1 MTSSSSR
8 SQRRADR
15 PPDDV
20 AAILQQL
27 RQALRKKDSNG
38 RMIRSASC
46 GVYAFF
52 DYDGEPIY
60 VGQSYENVAG
70 RIGRHL
76 TGQRSDA
83 VAKRVLDPFEV
94 AEIEIW
100 PFWDLDPKADREG
113 AKDTLLAAEYTVFTM
128 LEEQSRFNAVLN
140 EDRPAE
146 TRRISLPQSVRFKVV
161 PEDVFQRR
169 RHADVRIA
177 QRASTLSDLANVIS
191 RREIKSPGIRRT
203 LLTQAKRIVFLAERR
218 LEDTE

>member
-1 MTSSSSR
+1 MR
-8 SQRRADR
+8 E
-15 PPDDV
+15 
-20 AAILQQL
+20 
-27 RQALRKKDSNG
+27 ALNTKDSNG
-38 RMIRSASC
+38 QMIRRASC

-60 VGQSYENVAG
+60 VGQTYENIAN

-76 TGQRSDA
+76 TGQRTDA
-83 VAKRVLDPFEV
+83 VAKRILDPFEV
-94 AEIEIW
+94 AEIAIW

-113 AKDTLLAAEYTVFTM
+113 AKDVLLAAEYTVFTM
-128 LEEQSRFNAVLN
+128 LEKQSRFNAVLN

-146 TRRISLPQSVRFKVV
+146 TRRISLPQSLRFKIV
-161 PEDVFQRR
+161 PDEVFQRR

-191 RREIKSPGIRRT
+191 KREIKSPGIRRT

-218 LEDTE
+218 LQDTE